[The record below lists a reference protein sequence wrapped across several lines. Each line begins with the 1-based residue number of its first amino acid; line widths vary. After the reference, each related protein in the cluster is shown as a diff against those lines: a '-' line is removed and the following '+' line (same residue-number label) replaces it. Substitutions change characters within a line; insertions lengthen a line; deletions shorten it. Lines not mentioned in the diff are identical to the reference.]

1 MAKKRPRRATRA
13 GKPATAFTLGANI
26 VRMVSAQPYDPF
38 AQRLRAVEV
47 SGAKDGTK
55 DAPPLREP
63 VTRCLKIY
71 TQDPATPRQDIAI
84 AEAQVPYEPLSAG
97 PSGCVMKVIDKDET
111 RRRRKL
117 PQPPEVPGVDLD
129 QLGVRAPTGVAPS
142 TGDFQF
148 AQQMTYAVAM
158 ITYDRF
164 RQALGRTPDFSF
176 GPRREDEPIDLDE
189 NKREMVKL
197 HIYPHG
203 MEEDNAFYDPDRG
216 ALRFGYT
223 FANERSVGFNQP
235 GGIIYTSLSHD
246 VVVHETAHAMLD
258 GMRAKFMLPSNA
270 DVDAFHEGFA
280 DLVAVFLRFQYR
292 DLVKQAIKQS
302 QDLNSGL
309 LTDIMRQWGQ
319 ATGEDD
325 DSPRKALRSA
335 VVADQEPG
343 QPVKE
348 EFLYKHGKEAH
359 DLGAILVAAV
369 FDAFRWIYSRKTAAL
384 RAIGRR
390 SDGPPPAELIDL
402 LTSEAVRLARQ
413 FLNII
418 VRAVDYCPPVDL
430 TFGEYLRAMI
440 TADFDLV
447 PEDPW
452 GYREAL
458 VQAFRRYRVTV
469 DDVPDLSE
477 DSLLWKAPTVRFA
490 PIAELSFDHLVH
502 QSEPGRISEPEERT
516 RRANALGKFVTRP
529 EHLEHF
535 GLTQPGRRGKLRI
548 DPPVIESIRTMRRIG
563 PDDSLA
569 FDIVAEVTQRRRV
582 GKRRWFYGGATVIV
596 DSRGVIRYAIGKS
609 VLSARRQKRFTKNLA
624 AKPAIYSRLFEED
637 VPRTTPLLRELH
649 ARRRAR
655 QSRTRRRA
663 R

>member
-1 MAKKRPRRATRA
+1 MAKKRPRRRARA
-13 GKPATAFTLGANI
+13 GRPAAAFTLGANI
-26 VRMVSAQPYDPF
+26 VRTVSAQPYDPF
-38 AQRLRAVEV
+38 SQRLRAVE
-47 SGAKDGTK
+47 KDIAK

-71 TQDPATPRQDIAI
+71 TQDPATPRQDIAV

-117 PQPPEVPGVDLD
+117 PQPAEAPGVDLD

-176 GPRREDEPIDLDE
+176 GPRRDGEPIDLDE
-189 NKREMVKL
+189 NDREMVKL

-216 ALRFGYT
+216 ALMFGYT
-223 FANERSVGFNQP
+223 FANKRSVGFNQP

-258 GMRAKFMLPSNA
+258 GMRAKFMLPSNG

-292 DLVKQAIKQS
+292 DLVKQAIKRS

-335 VVADQEPG
+335 VVAAQEPD
-343 QPVKE
+343 QPVSE
-348 EFLYKHGKEAH
+348 EFLYEHGKEAH

-384 RAIGRR
+384 RAVGRR
-390 SDGPPPAELIDL
+390 SDGGPPPAELIDL

-469 DDVPDLSE
+469 DDVLDLSE
-477 DSLLWKAPTVRFA
+477 ESLLWKAPTVRFD
-490 PIAELSFDHLVH
+490 PIDGLAFNQLVH
-502 QSEPGRISEPEERT
+502 QSEPGRISQPEERI
-516 RRANALGKFVTRP
+516 RRANALGEFVTRP
-529 EHLEHF
+529 ENLEHF
-535 GLTQPGRRGKLRI
+535 GLTKARRGGRLRI
-548 DPPVIESIRTMRRIG
+548 DPPVVESIRTMRRIG

-582 GKRRWFYGGATVIV
+582 GKGRWFYGGATIIV

-609 VLSARRQKRFTKNLA
+609 VLSKRRQKRFAKNLA

-649 ARRRAR
+649 AHRRAGRTPRRRKAR
-655 QSRTRRRA
+655 
-663 R
+663 